1 MNDDFNTPQA
11 LSVMFDILRAANAA
25 SKSDVM
31 LAHLLMSQL
40 KRMAN
45 ILGILQA
52 DPTSFLQ
59 GTSSEGG
66 LSAEAIE
73 AYIVERKDAKLA
85 KNYARADEVRQLLIE
100 SKIIVEDFPTGT
112 TWRRE

>member
-11 LSVMFDILRAANAA
+11 LSVMFEVLRAANA
-25 SKSDVM
+25 SEKTDLV
-31 LAHLLMSQL
+31 LAHLLISQL
-40 KRMAN
+40 KCMAN
-45 ILGILQA
+45 ILGLLQA

-59 GTSSEGG
+59 GESSQGG
-66 LSAEAIE
+66 LTPETIE

-85 KNYARADEVRQLLIE
+85 KNYARADEIRQLLIDE
-100 SKIIVEDFPTGT
+100 KIILEDFPAGT